1 MTMPSA
7 KNIISVSR
15 LPGTWTPEVAADLT
29 ATMFQLRDQMT
40 RGITETVH
48 TKSQYIDATFTAP
61 LSTALVVR
69 TNQGRR
75 PETVELESFREVSPT
90 ARAVSI
96 AGSLQW
102 EWDNGNIIL
111 PQLAGITGSRTYSVR
126 LLVREAA

>member
-1 MTMPSA
+1 MATPR
-7 KNIISVSR
+7 NLISIPK
-15 LPGTWTPEVAADLT
+15 LTGEWTAVTAAELSGI
-29 ATMFQLRDQMT
+29 FYQLRDQMT

-69 TNQGRR
+69 TNQGKR
-75 PETVELESFREVSPT
+75 PETVDLESFREVSPT
-90 ARAVSI
+90 ARSVSI

>member
-1 MTMPSA
+1 MTTPR
-7 KNIISVSR
+7 NLISIPK
-15 LPGTWTPEVAADLT
+15 LTGTWSGDTAAELSGI
-29 ATMFQLRDQMT
+29 FYQLRDQMT

-61 LSTALVVR
+61 LSTALVVK
-69 TNQGRR
+69 TNQGKR
-75 PETVELESFREVSPT
+75 PETVNIESFREVSPT
-90 ARAVSI
+90 ARSVSI